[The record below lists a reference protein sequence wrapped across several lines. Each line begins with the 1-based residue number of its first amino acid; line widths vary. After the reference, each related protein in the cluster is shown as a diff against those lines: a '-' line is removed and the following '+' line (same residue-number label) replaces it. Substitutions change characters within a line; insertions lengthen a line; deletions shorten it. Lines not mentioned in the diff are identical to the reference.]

1 MMENTPVQPMPEA
14 PEPLFVAECVYTE
27 EVLRRVCRIALQ
39 TPLNRI
45 MNVLLAVLAGILAL
59 LCGLMLL
66 FGDAEARRSVGDV
79 AILFP
84 LLGLALGL
92 GPLTARITAAN
103 QHKAHLTLYGQPKAT
118 RMWFY
123 GDHLLEVDL
132 LSGGQLTLPYA
143 TVKQVTVTP
152 QLIVLTLPNRVF
164 LPIERGRFL
173 CGDPDGLVFLLKR
186 QNPTL
191 PLRLK

>member
-1 MMENTPVQPMPEA
+1 MMENAPVQPTPVT

-27 EVLRRVCRIALQ
+27 EVWRRVCRISLQ

-45 MNVLLAVLAGILAL
+45 MNVLLAVMVGILAL
-59 LCGLMLL
+59 LCGVMLL
-66 FGDAEARRSVGDV
+66 FGDAEARRAVADV

-92 GPLTARITAAN
+92 GPLIARISAAN

-173 CGDPDGLVFLLKR
+173 CGDPDGLVFLLKQ